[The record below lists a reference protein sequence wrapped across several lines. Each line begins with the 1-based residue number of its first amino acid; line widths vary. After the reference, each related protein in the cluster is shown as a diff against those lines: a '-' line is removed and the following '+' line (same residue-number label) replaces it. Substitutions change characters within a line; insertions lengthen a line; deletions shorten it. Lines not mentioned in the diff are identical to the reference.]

1 MAHLPQVAAVFCW
14 TGCVNTLTHAARLL
28 VLMLLLLLLCEN
40 ERKTTS
46 QEETMTHLFIFVCR
60 SHPFLLWIY
69 GGGAHNSLCSLSR
82 SRQSSFAVVMLRCQ
96 GCVTFFG
103 CVNKEG
109 KGSPRRR
116 TCLFPK
122 GVSASWC
129 NGCAQE
135 RNCDMTLTAHPSRL
149 LPLPPSHHSSPLQ
162 LHLHWFLTPRICA
175 FLSVHLSH
183 ACFLSLPVRLS
194 L

>member
-96 GCVTFFG
+96 ARMCHFFWLCEQG
-103 CVNKEG
+103 RKGQSTKKDMFVSKRVVRKKE
-109 KGSPRRR
+109 
-116 TCLFPK
+116 T
-122 GVSASWC
+122 V
-129 NGCAQE
+129 
-135 RNCDMTLTAHPSRL
+135 TAHPSRL

-183 ACFLSLPVRLS
+183 ACFLSLPGCLS